1 MGVPEASGMA
11 GPSAFAR
18 MRSASA
24 FALVLK
30 IPSVLIPLLAGGLS
44 NFFLAGLGTWA
55 ITFLVRYHHLSPTS
69 ASLTTSLLGLG
80 AVLKALAGGFAG
92 DRLVAEGV
100 TGGRYYIAGIAYL
113 LAMGLLFPAFA
124 TGNLKF
130 MMVLFALG
138 ATAIT
143 MPGPQL
149 FAILADVVHPE
160 LRGRTAA
167 ASSLVNAIST
177 AASPL
182 TFGLLSDWIG
192 LRSAFLLLVPLM
204 GIGGTLLL
212 VLGPRFLSA
221 DLQRMRTHLTGAQ
234 PVTAPHPDPDNI

>member
-1 MGVPEASGMA
+1 
-11 GPSAFAR
+11 
-18 MRSASA
+18 
-24 FALVLK
+24 
-30 IPSVLIPLLAGGLS
+30 
-44 NFFLAGLGTWA
+44 
-55 ITFLVRYHHLSPTS
+55 
-69 ASLTTSLLGLG
+69 
-80 AVLKALAGGFAG
+80 
-92 DRLVAEGV
+92 
-100 TGGRYYIAGIAYL
+100 
-113 LAMGLLFPAFA
+113 MGLLFPAFA

-138 ATAIT
+138 ATTIT

-212 VLGPRFLSA
+212 FLGPRFLSV
-221 DLQRMRTHLTGAQ
+221 DLQRMRTHLSGAQ
-234 PVTAPHPDPDNI
+234 PPTAPHPDPDTSHIEPGCPQQHPAATRWSGANRGDSLLVVTFDLLCLLGVLTSLALAVTEASR